1 MVLRRNN
8 VTTRAFLSLL
18 LLLRTRQA
26 RGRLQCR
33 AGRRDQGTSSLRRA
47 GMRRTRDAPPLRS
60 AAAAAPT
67 AAAAAAAAAAI
78 HSHCEHDS
86 EQARHAA
93 ADSIR
98 RLRVARRL
106 ILRVPLNH
114 ASLGN
119 SAST

>member
-67 AAAAAAAAAAI
+67 AAAAAAAAAI

>member
-60 AAAAAPT
+60 AAAPT
-67 AAAAAAAAAAI
+67 AAAAAAAAI